1 MLKKNNEE
9 SCSDKFPADGIV
21 LYAKQPGLT
30 SFSSLWA
37 IKHALN
43 TKKIGHT
50 GTLDNFAD
58 GLLVVCAG
66 RLTRLAGAITAF
78 DKDYEAVIAFG
89 QETDTL
95 DPSGN
100 VIKTAPL
107 PVLGELEKSIE
118 KFTGEI
124 MQTPPAFS
132 ALHINGKRASDL
144 ARAGKTAEIPARP
157 VTVFKAELKDVVF
170 DDEQLKTV
178 KYAHVSFS
186 VSKGTYIRCLA
197 RDIAADCGSAAH
209 LIALR
214 RTKVGNF
221 SLCEASGFSLLDEFS
236 IKNAVRTEKKAE
248 KLQPEAEEQLFA
260 EIRSKIQKMSISLA
274 EQCGFSPLTIK
285 TEYEKL
291 FFSGQPLK
299 PFWFLEPVFSA
310 EKEQKIAVFSQKED
324 FCGMIHVEKNRIMYD
339 YVINPDRNS

>member
-1 MLKKNNEE
+1 MQQT
-9 SCSDKFPADGIV
+9 DGIV

-43 TKKIGHT
+43 TTKIGHT

-100 VIKTAPL
+100 VTKTAPL
-107 PVLGELEKSIE
+107 PVIGELQKSIE
-118 KFTGEI
+118 KFTGGI

-170 DDEQLKTV
+170 ENEVLKTV
-178 KYAHVSFS
+178 KYANVAFS

-221 SLCEASGFSLLDEFS
+221 SLSDASGFSLLDEFS
-236 IKNAVRTEKKAE
+236 IANAVRTEKKAE

-274 EQCGFSPLTIK
+274 EQCGFFPLTIK
-285 TEYEKL
+285 TEYEKQ

-299 PFWFLEPVFSA
+299 QLWFSEPVFSNSSF
-310 EKEQKIAVFSQKED
+310 FSKRR
-324 FCGMIHVEKNRIMYD
+324 FL
-339 YVINPDRNS
+339 RNDSC

>member
-1 MLKKNNEE
+1 MQQT
-9 SCSDKFPADGIV
+9 DGIV

-43 TKKIGHT
+43 TTKIGHT

-78 DKDYEAVIAFG
+78 NKDYEAIIEFG
-89 QETDTL
+89 AETDTL
-95 DPSGN
+95 DPSGS

-107 PVLGELEKSIE
+107 PVIDALKKSIE
-118 KFTGEI
+118 KFTGGI

-170 DDEQLKTV
+170 ENEMLKTV
-178 KYAHVSFS
+178 KYAHVAFS

-197 RDIAADCGSAAH
+197 RDIALDCGSAAY
-209 LIALR
+209 LIGLR
-214 RTKVGNF
+214 RTKVGDF
-221 SLCEASGFSLLDEFS
+221 GLSDASGFSLLDEFS
-236 IKNAVRTEKKAE
+236 IKNAVRMGKKAE
-248 KLQPEAEEQLFA
+248 KLPPEAEEQLFA

-274 EQCGFSPLTIK
+274 EQCGFFPLTIK
-285 TEYEKL
+285 TEYEKQ

-299 PFWFLEPVFSA
+299 QLWFSEPVFSV
-310 EKEQKIAVFSQKED
+310 EKGQKIAVFSQKED
-324 FCGMIHVEKNRIMYD
+324 FCGMIHVENKRIIYD
-339 YVINPDRNS
+339 YVISLGKEP